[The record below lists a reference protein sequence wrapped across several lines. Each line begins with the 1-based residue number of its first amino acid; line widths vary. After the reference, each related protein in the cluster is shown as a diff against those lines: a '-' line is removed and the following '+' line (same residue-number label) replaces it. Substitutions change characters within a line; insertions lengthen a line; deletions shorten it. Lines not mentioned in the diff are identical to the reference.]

1 DRIHITVVDD
11 GHGMTQETLANL
23 FKPYFTTKKSG
34 LGLGLSLTQRIMA
47 SHGGQINVE
56 SEAGVGSSFVL
67 VIPINSKKLPKEDR

>member
-1 DRIHITVVDD
+1 
-11 GHGMTQETLANL
+11 MTQETLANL